1 MTDDTAT
8 ATSPDAETPDTE
20 SPDAENPQATGPDD
34 LLQYETVRL
43 WIESVQ
49 KTSLRPAADRA
60 RRLELLAA
68 FTDHI
73 GVDPDTIVETSRGDA
88 KAKNGYL
95 KQLVAWAKGLDGS
108 DRARHDAE
116 NTIRGFFMRNGFR
129 VVARPY
135 RDVYQRTGS
144 TA

>member
-1 MTDDTAT
+1 MDQNQGTDAG
-8 ATSPDAETPDTE
+8 TE
-20 SPDAENPQATGPDD
+20 P
-34 LLQYETVRL
+34 LLAYRSVRT

-49 KTSLRPAADRA
+49 RTSLRPVAERA
-60 RRLELLAA
+60 NRLRLLQEYV
-68 FTDHI
+68 DHV

-95 KQLVAWAKGLDGS
+95 RELVGWARSLQVS

-135 RDVYQRTGS
+135 PDVYRRSAG
-144 TA
+144 

>member
-1 MTDDTAT
+1 MTDQLAT
-8 ATSPDAETPDTE
+8 DETSPDQT
-20 SPDAENPQATGPDD
+20 SPDRTGTAED
-34 LLQYETVRL
+34 LLRHETVRL

-60 RRLELLAA
+60 RRLELLKA

-95 KQLVAWAKGLDGS
+95 KQLVAWARALPGT

-135 RDVYQRTGS
+135 RDVYQRPGGG
-144 TA
+144 AA

>member
-1 MTDDTAT
+1 MTEHAADSTA
-8 ATSPDAETPDTE
+8 
-20 SPDAENPQATGPDD
+20 DD
-34 LLQYETVRL
+34 LMRYDSVRL

-49 KTSLRPAADRA
+49 RTSLRPAADRI
-60 RRLELLAA
+60 RRLTLLAA
-68 FTDHI
+68 FTAHI

-88 KAKNGYL
+88 KTKNGYL
-95 KQLVAWAKGLDGS
+95 RQLVLWARELPGT

-135 RDVYQRTGS
+135 RDVYQRDGGS
-144 TA
+144 A